1 MMLFVAPLSFNFQGY
16 RHYGSV
22 TIINT
27 MIPPVSFL
35 LCRYC
40 FILEGKVA
48 V

>member
-1 MMLFVAPLSFNFQGY
+1 MVLFVVPLSFNVQVY

-22 TIINT
+22 TIIIT
-27 MIPPVSFL
+27 MIPPVCFL